1 MSDQPLHGAIGA
13 AGTARRSLFELASML
28 VELARD
34 FGVAPMSRLGEGLY
48 WRPFVACNGR
58 DLDGGTQWR
67 VMMIGMIETV
77 SLGLG

>member
-1 MSDQPLHGAIGA
+1 
-13 AGTARRSLFELASML
+13 ML